1 MKKSITK
8 CENYLIGQCLKSWYD
23 LATDEQIL
31 LGKQWYGDAQDYAK
45 YLSMKYNIELY
56 VCATV
61 ISCLSPNNKWERN
74 KIDAENVIKAW
85 IAGIPPESIKVCTY
99 NANKVKAF
107 LALDGQLISEKSP
120 KTHAFAMNV
129 GLKSADHIT
138 IDKWHLRACMFT
150 PDDGIKECVESC
162 TIVQYR
168 RVEKITAQLA
178 QELNLKGYEL
188 QAIIW
193 VTIKNN
199 WGR

>member
-1 MKKSITK
+1 MKQSITK
-8 CENYLIGQCLKSWYD
+8 SENYLIGQCLKSWYD

-31 LGKQWYGDAQDYAK
+31 LGKRWYGDAQDYAK
-45 YLSMKYNIELY
+45 YLSMKYNIEVY
-56 VCATV
+56 ICATV

-99 NANKVKAF
+99 NANKIKAF
-107 LALDGQLISEKSP
+107 LALD
-120 KTHAFAMNV
+120 
-129 GLKSADHIT
+129 
-138 IDKWHLRACMFT
+138 
-150 PDDGIKECVESC
+150 DGVKECVESC